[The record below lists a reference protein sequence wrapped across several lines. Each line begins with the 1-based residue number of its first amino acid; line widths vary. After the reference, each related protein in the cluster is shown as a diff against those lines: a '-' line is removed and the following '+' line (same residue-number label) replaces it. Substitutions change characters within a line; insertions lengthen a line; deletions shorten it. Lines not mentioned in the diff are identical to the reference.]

1 MPTESGV
8 ARLFID
14 CLASPCIVVG
24 GSGINLVRLTADE
37 GDDEGEPDNIID
49 KARINEAIAIVS
61 AKPSMELADTYG
73 LRERRIVQM
82 AAGASLIE
90 ATLDCYSLETMEASD
105 SSLREGAIIAW
116 AQAGSSWRDQ
126 ISALVS
132 GT

>member
-1 MPTESGV
+1 MPEPRSRAVTPSV
-8 ARLFID
+8 RSVQRT
-14 CLASPCIVVG
+14 LAEDTPEERPIV
-24 GSGINLVRLTADE
+24 T
-37 GDDEGEPDNIID
+37 
-49 KARINEAIAIVS
+49 IAIVS

-116 AQAGSSWRDQ
+116 AQAGSNWRDQ

-132 GT
+132 GS